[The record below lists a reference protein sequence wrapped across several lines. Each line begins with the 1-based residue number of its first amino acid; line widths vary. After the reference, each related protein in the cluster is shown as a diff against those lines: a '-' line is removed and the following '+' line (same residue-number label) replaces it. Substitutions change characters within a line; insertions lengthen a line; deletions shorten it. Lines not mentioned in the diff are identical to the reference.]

1 MTARIVEVRQ
11 AVLKKND
18 LAARALRARWA
29 GGPLVVSLVSSPGA
43 GKTTLLA
50 ATLARLRAEGAAVA
64 ALVGDLATDRDAR
77 ALAATGAPARQITT
91 GTVCHLDAEMV
102 AAHLD
107 GWPEVDGG
115 GTGGA
120 GGAGVAAHGDRVRE
134 NVGNLVCPASYD
146 LGEDLRAV
154 LLSVT
159 EGDDKPLKYPT
170 IFNTSD
176 LALITKTDL
185 AQAVGFDR
193 AAALANIEAVR
204 PGMAVLEL
212 SARSGAGMADWLGSL
227 RARREEKARAA
238 AVAGGL
244 AAGAPAAT

>member
-107 GWPEVDGG
+107 GWPPATGDGG
-115 GTGGA
+115 EGA
-120 GGAGVAAHGDRVRE
+120 VAAGVDTLDYLFIE
-134 NVGNLVCPASYD
+134 NVGNLVCPSSYD

-159 EGDDKPLKYPT
+159 EGEDKPLKYPT

-185 AQAVGFDR
+185 AAAAGFDR
-193 AAALANIEAVR
+193 AAALANLEAVR
-204 PGMAVLEL
+204 PGMAVLEV
-212 SARSGAGMADWLGSL
+212 SAKSGAGMEAWLELL
-227 RARREEKARAA
+227 RTRQPEKARRASITAA
-238 AVAGGL
+238 
-244 AAGAPAAT
+244 P